1 MNDVAVFAF
10 NSAAVRALLIDGEP
24 WFVAGDLA
32 SILGYRE
39 AEKMTRMLDDD
50 EKGAHIVGTLGG
62 NQQVSVVT
70 ESGLYACVLKSRRP
84 EAKTFRKWV
93 TSEVLPAIRKTGSYQ
108 APGAEPAITRD
119 PSHVADLT
127 VAASRN
133 FNALLRSARA
143 AGISL
148 PKALRQAN
156 AVTLRKTGLDI
167 LAEIDAEA
175 HVEALEADPTQG
187 ARGRARHA
195 APGIADDPLE
205 IALSEWAE
213 TAELGRPYLM
223 QEILAAAIGMG
234 PEHRKYA
241 GTMGRAGPTLHRL
254 GFTNRA
260 GRLDG
265 KVRKLWTRD

>member
-10 NSAAVRALLIDGEP
+10 NSAAVRALLIDGQP

-39 AEKMTRMLDDD
+39 AEKMTRMLDED

-62 NQQVSVVT
+62 NQRVSVVT

-175 HVEALEADPTQG
+175 HVAGLDREQQ
-187 ARGRARHA
+187 RAEGVMA
-195 APGIADDPLE
+195 EGPEDPLE
-205 IALSEWAE
+205 TALRAWAASAQPE
-213 TAELGRPYLM
+213 QPYNL
-223 QEILAAAIGMG
+223 QEIMAEAAGITPKQRQYGRAVLAAARILRG
-234 PEHRKYA
+234 
-241 GTMGRAGPTLHRL
+241 L
-254 GFTNRA
+254 GFRHGRQYLNGATRRA
-260 GRLDG
+260 WQR
-265 KVRKLWTRD
+265 